1 MIDILI
7 KPVVTEKMNDK
18 GDALN
23 QFGFIVDKHANK
35 LQIRD
40 AVEEMYGV
48 TVKDVNTM
56 KYKGKKKSRFTKT
69 GIITGRKNNYK
80 KAIVTLADGENI
92 DFYSNI

>member
-1 MIDILI
+1 MIDCLG
-7 KPVVTEKMNDK
+7 K
-18 GDALN
+18 GEALN

-40 AVEEMYGV
+40 AIEEMYGV

-56 KYKGKKKSRFTKT
+56 QYKGKKKSRFTKT